1 MRVIKWY
8 WFLCF
13 FLLGNIIQLSAQEG
27 CTDPQAENYSPAA
40 AENDGSCTYSETNY
54 NPLCISIFPEEI
66 KECSGLEFFD
76 NQLYAINDSGD
87 GTVVYQID
95 STNARVIRRIWIGN
109 TTNVDWEELTSD
121 EDYLYIGD
129 FGNNFGTRR
138 DLKIIK
144 VPKNELLR
152 DTTTSEEITFR
163 YADQTDFTPR
173 SRDNDHDCEAFFAYK
188 DRLYL
193 FSKNWVDG
201 KTRMYFLPKT
211 PGDYTLT
218 PQAEFDVNGQ
228 ITAADISVDGK
239 NILLLG
245 YTETANIFM
254 WLLFDYQEFMPFSGN
269 KRRIKLG
276 TFLSRSQ
283 TEALTFQDTTEGFIG
298 GENVSFVRGK
308 LSHFKISE
316 WIENPKIA
324 TNDLKPEDQLH
335 LFPNPFKDELLV
347 DAKTN
352 DLNIRRI
359 ELYTID
365 GKRVKRKR
373 KNLRKRI
380 RIDGSNLTK
389 GFYILKI
396 YTKKNGVIVRKVVK
410 A

>member
-1 MRVIKWY
+1 MKVLKWF
-8 WFLCF
+8 WVLCLFLF
-13 FLLGNIIQLSAQEG
+13 GIVFQLQAQEG
-27 CTDPQAENYSPAA
+27 CTDPQAENYEPAA

-54 NPLCISIFPEEI
+54 NPMCISIFPDEI
-66 KECSGLEFFD
+66 KECSGLEFMD
-76 NQLYAINDSGD
+76 NQLFAINDSGD

-95 STNARVIRRIWIGN
+95 STNASVIRRINIGN
-109 TTNVDWEELTSD
+109 TTNVDWEDLTSD
-121 EDYLYIGD
+121 DDFLYIGD
-129 FGNNFGTRR
+129 FGNNYGTRK

-144 VPKNELLR
+144 VPKEELSGEN
-152 DTTTSEEITFR
+152 TSSEEITFR
-163 YADQTDFTPR
+163 YSDQTDFTPR
-173 SRDNDHDCEAFFAYK
+173 NRDNDYDCEAFFSYK

-245 YTETANIFM
+245 YKENANIFM
-254 WLLFDYQEFMPFSGN
+254 WLLFDFQEFMPFSGN

-283 TEALTFQDTTEGFIG
+283 TEALTFQDTTEGYIG

-316 WIENPKIA
+316 WIKNPNNA
-324 TNDLKPEDQLH
+324 TYDYKPEDQLH
-335 LFPNPFKDELLV
+335 LFPNPFTDEILV

-352 DLNIRRI
+352 DLRIRRI
-359 ELYTID
+359 ELYSMD
-365 GKRVKRKR
+365 GKRLKRKR
-373 KNLRKRI
+373 KNLNRRI
-380 RIDGSNLTK
+380 RIDGSDLAK

-396 YTKKNGVIVRKVVK
+396 LTKKNGIIIRKVIK
-410 A
+410 S